1 MNPEIRNLK
10 EKVKNLNILYCE
22 DEEEMRMGTELF
34 LNKFFMSVDAV
45 SNGKDGLE
53 KFKKKKYQVVF
64 TDIMMPIMDG
74 LEMLAKIK
82 TLDSETFTVTLT
94 ASEVDENKIIAASN
108 LYFRKPITY
117 DNMITVMKEIV
128 DEFNL

>member
-1 MNPEIRNLK
+1 LNPEIRNLK